1 MLHAHLLKKIRAH
14 KEVRKMEV
22 MIAGVLLA
30 IVIIIITGYTI
41 CMYPE
46 DIVPILLIDLIA
58 ILQFI
63 NENIK

>member
-1 MLHAHLLKKIRAH
+1 
-14 KEVRKMEV
+14 MEV

-41 CMYPE
+41 CMHPE
-46 DIVPILLIDLIA
+46 DIAPILLIDLIA